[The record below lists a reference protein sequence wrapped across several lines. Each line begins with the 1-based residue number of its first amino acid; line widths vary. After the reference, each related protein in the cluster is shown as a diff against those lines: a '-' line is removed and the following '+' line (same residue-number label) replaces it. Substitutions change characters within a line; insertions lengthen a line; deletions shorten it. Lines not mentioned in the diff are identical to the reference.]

1 MADQNRQHLDAAESI
16 YLQRELNSIAT
27 QTYETQYS
35 ENMGRGLVPL
45 ITDCAEAAP
54 VYLWSMIS
62 RFGMAKLGGDLGDD
76 MPNVEVA
83 KDESAAI
90 IHNLTDS
97 YRYNVLE
104 IMNAARTGTPLDAM
118 RAKAARDT
126 IEVAIDSV
134 LANGTVPR
142 PDGTF
147 ASLSGMKGLLNIPNA
162 NTATLAAAAAN
173 PASKAWI
180 YKTADE
186 IVADVA
192 NMIKTTATALKQ
204 AGGPEWRKFTLVLP
218 VEQDVDISTRRMGDG
233 ASETIKSYLLSK
245 VGAYLTEIVPWQKC
259 DNAGSGGT
267 IDRMAL
273 YVKRVEVVG
282 ALIPMDF
289 RQYPAQAQNLAYKV
303 PCLARTGG
311 VISRYPIAVTYG
323 DGL

>member
-1 MADQNRQHLDAAESI
+1 MPDQTRTHLDASESI
-16 YLQRELNSIAT
+16 YLQRELNSVAT
-27 QTYETQYS
+27 TTYETQYS

-45 ITDCAEAAP
+45 ITDCAESAP

-62 RFGMAKLGGDLGDD
+62 RFGAAKIGGDLGDD
-76 MPNVEVA
+76 LPNVEVS

-104 IMNAARTGTPLDAM
+104 IMNAARTNTPLDAM
-118 RAKAARDT
+118 RGKAARDT
-126 IEVAIDSV
+126 IETALDTI
-134 LANGTVPR
+134 LATGNTL
-142 PDGTF
+142 T
-147 ASLSGMKGLLNIPNA
+147 GMKGLLNIPNA
-162 NTATLAAAAAN
+162 NTATLANGAGGLKTWV
-173 PASKAWI
+173 S
-180 YKTADE
+180 KTADE

-204 AGGPEWRKFTLVLP
+204 AGGPEWRRFTLVLP

-245 VGAYLTEIVPWQKC
+245 VGAYVTEIVPWQKC
-259 DNAGSGGT
+259 DAAGAAGA
-267 IDRMAL
+267 DRMAL

-289 RQYPAQAQNLAYKV
+289 RQFPAQASNLAYKV